1 MKLKILGC
9 GTSTGVPVPGCTCA
23 VCTSDKPRN
32 QRSRTS
38 AVIMDEH
45 KGNILIDASTD
56 LRTQAL
62 THKISRVDA
71 VLFTHAHADH
81 ILGTDDLRSFNF
93 VLRRPIPCY
102 GSAQTFKRLTHMFD
116 YIFTPDPDYQ
126 GGLLANLI
134 LNEIDEVSPFIVNGI
149 EIKPFRLGHGK
160 TPVTGFRIG
169 DTSYATDCKELPA
182 ETKAT
187 IAGSRYLILDGLRH
201 KAHRT
206 HLTVEEA
213 IELSKELKIERT
225 YLTHMTHD
233 LDYDELKGKL
243 PDNIEPAYDGLEIP
257 ITL

>member
-1 MKLKILGC
+1 
-9 GTSTGVPVPGCTCA
+9 
-23 VCTSDKPRN
+23 
-32 QRSRTS
+32 
-38 AVIMDEH
+38 
-45 KGNILIDASTD
+45 
-56 LRTQAL
+56 
-62 THKISRVDA
+62 
-71 VLFTHAHADH
+71 
-81 ILGTDDLRSFNF
+81 
-93 VLRRPIPCY
+93 
-102 GSAQTFKRLTHMFD
+102 MFD